1 VGLALAGAAFAGLGV
16 QLSAASS
23 LENNCGVERLCPPE
37 FDAEGTYRREQI
49 GHGLFLGFGIAS
61 IAGLGAGITGIVL
74 ALNEEPNRS
83 APALHIAP
91 VVSSEHAGAQ
101 LRVRF

>member
-1 VGLALAGAAFAGLGV
+1 
-16 QLSAASS
+16 
-23 LENNCGVERLCPPE
+23 
-37 FDAEGTYRREQI
+37 
-49 GHGLFLGFGIAS
+49 LGFGIAS